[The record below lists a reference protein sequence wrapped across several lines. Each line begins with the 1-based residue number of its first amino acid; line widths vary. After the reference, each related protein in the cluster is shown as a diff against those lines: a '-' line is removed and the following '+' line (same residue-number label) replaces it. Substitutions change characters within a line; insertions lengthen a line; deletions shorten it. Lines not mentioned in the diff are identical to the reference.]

1 MEERIIVKKPFWIY
15 LFLSVAIMISIFS
28 FSAQNGDKSSDISM
42 NITEKVVNEDN
53 YTETAEKS
61 LRKKQEEIETIVRKT
76 AHFLIYTSL
85 GLCVFMTLY
94 YNGKVNKIWILFIIS
109 LIFCIFYASS
119 DEIHQLFVS
128 ERSGEVRDV
137 LIDSAGSCL
146 GIVIAIIIQK
156 IRSKKQ
162 KLHG

>member
-1 MEERIIVKKPFWIY
+1 MKKPFWIY
-15 LFLSVAIMISIFS
+15 LFLTVAIMIGIFS
-28 FSAQNGDKSSDISM
+28 FSAQSGDKSSDISM
-42 NITEKVVNEDN
+42 NITEKVVNQDN
-53 YTETAEKS
+53 YEETAEKS
-61 LRKKQEEIETIVRKT
+61 LSKKQEETETIIRKT
-76 AHFLIYTSL
+76 AHFLIYTGL

-94 YNGKVNKIWILFIIS
+94 YSGKVNKMWILFIIS
-109 LIFCIFYASS
+109 LGFCMFYASG

-137 LIDSAGSCL
+137 LIDSAGSLL

-162 KLHG
+162 NVHG